1 MFHIIWKYN
10 GTAKYLW
17 YFYGDHPFNM
27 VFTVS
32 SPAGH
37 RLVCRG
43 MVLSSMG
50 IIVVLLALQEI
61 SSSTV
66 LSPCLFS
73 HKDGSLK
80 MGHSISIKILV
91 IMI

>member
-1 MFHIIWKYN
+1 
-10 GTAKYLW
+10 
-17 YFYGDHPFNM
+17 
-27 VFTVS
+27 
-32 SPAGH
+32 
-37 RLVCRG
+37 
-43 MVLSSMG
+43 MG